1 MEYYTKSEGLGFLIR
16 KSRIDFRI
24 EFRGVSILF
33 EFNSLIWLV
42 SHDHHQTVRYGEVA
56 GVSIAESTFFNS
68 SGHKWP
74 HDGATENL
82 ALRPGDVSTVKLC
95 SKDEFVKWA
104 KGGSD
109 LPQVA
114 EENSTDPVFYRHENS
129 AYKSQSTNGPMWPS
143 MTNLKVLQRPCESCW
158 TALLNCYGQ
167 SLVPTSNGATW
178 PRVVSTMIWQMFETN
193 ISSNLHISILDL
205 DFSLVGPRPL
215 YSFLGYEESRI
226 SGSC

>member
-1 MEYYTKSEGLGFLIR
+1 MEKPQKR
-16 KSRIDFRI
+16 KSPKIRSN
-24 EFRGVSILF
+24 EQRGVS
-33 EFNSLIWLV
+33 
-42 SHDHHQTVRYGEVA
+42 TCP
-56 GVSIAESTFFNS
+56 
-68 SGHKWP
+68 K
-74 HDGATENL
+74 
-82 ALRPGDVSTVKLC
+82 
-95 SKDEFVKWA
+95 SKR
-104 KGGSD
+104 S
-109 LPQVA
+109 
-114 EENSTDPVFYRHENS
+114 EENCKYPVFYRHENS
-129 AYKSQSTNGPMWPS
+129 AFKSQSTNGPMWPS